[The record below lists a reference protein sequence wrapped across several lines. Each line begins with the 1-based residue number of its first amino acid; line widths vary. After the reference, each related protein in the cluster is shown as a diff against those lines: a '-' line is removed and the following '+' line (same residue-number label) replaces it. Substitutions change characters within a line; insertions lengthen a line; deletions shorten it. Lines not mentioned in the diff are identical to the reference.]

1 MSDQPTSQ
9 PISQPTDL
17 PPDLAFAVRTAR
29 AAGALTMK
37 WFQSARLLAEGKDDG
52 SPVTQADREAERF
65 VRDAVGEAF
74 AGDGVIG
81 EEFPPIDS
89 RNGRTWVVDPIDG
102 TRSFVQGVPLFGTM
116 LALMVEGEPTVGVIV
131 MPGLDECVGAQIG
144 HGCWWWR
151 DRLGADP
158 TRASVSTHAELR
170 GAVVLSTSTEY
181 YAEAHHR
188 RGWAS
193 FDGHGAITRGWSDCY
208 AFVLLATGRA
218 DAVIEPGVKLWD
230 IAAVP
235 PIINEAGGVW
245 TDVDGSHDLHAG
257 SIIASNGHLHAA
269 VVERMRGD

>member
-1 MSDQPTSQ
+1 MTS
-9 PISQPTDL
+9 L

-37 WFQSARLLAEGKDDG
+37 WFQSTRLVAEGKDDG

-65 VRDAVGEAF
+65 VRDAVAEAF
-74 AGDGVIG
+74 PGDGVIG
-81 EEFPPIDS
+81 EEFPPLES
-89 RNGRTWVVDPIDG
+89 SNGRTWVVDPIDG

-116 LALMVEGEPTVGVIV
+116 LACMVDNEPTVGVIA
-131 MPGLDECVGAQIG
+131 MPGLDECVGAQTG

-151 DRLGADP
+151 GAGEP
-158 TRASVSTHAELR
+158 TRAAVSDRGELR

-181 YAEAHHR
+181 YRENRHK

-193 FDGHGAITRGWSDCY
+193 LDGLGAVTRGWSDCY

-235 PIINEAGGVW
+235 PIVNEAGGVW
-245 TDVDGSHDLHAG
+245 TDVDGNHDLHAG
-257 SIIASNGHLHAA
+257 SIIASNGHIHGA
-269 VVERMRGD
+269 VVDVMRGG